1 MLPLLPCHRH
11 VCLQLYSRPRRAWPY
26 CTLPGSAKTATIS
39 AATTAAERLP
49 GALGPVD
56 TESQVAATPGETST
70 SAQAAAATAV
80 VPQPEV
86 ASEPSEPPKP
96 KRKRTSKKDAGDPPA
111 AEAEAAADKPKA
123 KGKGR
128 TTAKRA
134 SRKKATADDEE
145 EEGGAEGKPRKKID
159 RSDPKLVTSAE
170 DMPSWARVSF
180 SNVMQQRAQYDQMR
194 RQRDDEVGLL
204 QALRRCSYWQGRIQ
218 VSGARLRPQLQSK
231 LQLCSPPKP
240 QLWS

>member
-1 MLPLLPCHRH
+1 MLLPCHRH
-11 VCLQLYSRPRRAWPY
+11 VCLELYCRPRRAWPY
-26 CTLPGSAKTATIS
+26 RTLPGNVKTAAIS
-39 AATTAAERLP
+39 AATTAAQRLP
-49 GALGPVD
+49 EALGPID
-56 TESQVAATPGETST
+56 TESQVAATPSATSA

-80 VPQPEV
+80 VPQTET
-86 ASEPSEPPKP
+86 ASEPSKP
-96 KRKRTSKKDAGDPPA
+96 KRKRSSKKDAGDPPA

-123 KGKGR
+123 KGKGK

-180 SNVMQQRAQYDQMR
+180 SNVMQQRAEYDQMR
-194 RQRDDEVGLL
+194 RQRDDEVRTAASTPTM
-204 QALRRCSYWQGRIQ
+204 QATGRAGFRCQEL
-218 VSGARLRPQLQSK
+218 V
-231 LQLCSPPKP
+231 
-240 QLWS
+240 